1 MRKGE
6 ILGLGGLVGC
16 GRTEIAR
23 VLFGIAQ
30 PTSGS
35 IRINGKEMRF
45 AGASAAMA
53 AGVAYVSEDR
63 LGQSLV
69 MDFPIVDNAALT
81 MLDSTTT
88 AGFSSRQKVLDRV
101 APHLDRLHLRF
112 SSYDQPINTLSG
124 GNQQKVVLAKW
135 LATNPQL
142 LILDEPT
149 QGIDVQSKAEVH
161 AMIADLAKQGM
172 AIILITSEMP
182 ELLGMCDR
190 IVVLREGRQTAEFSR
205 EPGDAGKGP
214 ARGDRQRTERA
225 GAPPGAERSN
235 GDRPA
240 LPPNRR
246 RDAAGPRFSPNARWV
261 SSPPCWRSSSPS
273 PSSIR

>member
-1 MRKGE
+1 MVGRELSALYPKNQAVPGDIVLETRSLGRTGEFESIDLTVRKGE

-30 PTSGS
+30 PSSGS
-35 IRINGKEMRF
+35 ICINGREMRF

-69 MDFPIVDNAALT
+69 MDFPIIANAALT
-81 MLDSTTT
+81 LLDRTTT
-88 AGFSSRQKVLDRV
+88 AGFSSRHKVLDRV

-149 QGIDVQSKAEVH
+149 QGIDVN
-161 AMIADLAKQGM
+161 
-172 AIILITSEMP
+172 
-182 ELLGMCDR
+182 
-190 IVVLREGRQTAEFSR
+190 
-205 EPGDAGKGP
+205 
-214 ARGDRQRTERA
+214 
-225 GAPPGAERSN
+225 SN
-235 GDRPA
+235 
-240 LPPNRR
+240 
-246 RDAAGPRFSPNARWV
+246 
-261 SSPPCWRSSSPS
+261 
-273 PSSIR
+273 